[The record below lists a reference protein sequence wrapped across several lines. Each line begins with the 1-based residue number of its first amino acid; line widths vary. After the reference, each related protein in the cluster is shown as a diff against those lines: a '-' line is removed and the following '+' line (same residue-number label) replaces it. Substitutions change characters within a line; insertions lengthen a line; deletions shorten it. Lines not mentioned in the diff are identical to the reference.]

1 MEPAVDSAE
10 RSYAEWVIE
19 ECDGICNI
27 LIGVT
32 DLDAAVPPAGQDMH
46 AMPGSCMFC
55 CNDSTAVVGSTIKR
69 NWSAELMTKIMTR
82 ARGERVGLL
91 VERGCVWVY
100 VDGVRLGPGPMATDL
115 PTRVRETRGNRR

>member
-19 ECDGICNI
+19 ECDTSCNI
-27 LIGVT
+27 MIGVT
-32 DLDAAVPPAGQDMH
+32 DLHDVPPYRREMH
-46 AMPGSCMFC
+46 SMPGSRMLC
-55 CNDSTAVVGSTIKR
+55 CHNAMAVLGSTTSID
-69 NWSAELMTKIMTR
+69 WGAKITTC

-115 PTRVRETRGNRR
+115 PTRVRETRGKRR